1 MRFIHDT
8 GTGHRLMRQTAGCTK
23 QTIALLNNG
32 GGQGIYATSR
42 LKHGPLVPHARYWH
56 CYDRSPRA
64 FGPRASV
71 ITMPISGM
79 WHSGPCFNLCMYVC
93 VHVCMCMYVCM
104 CVCVCVCMC
113 VCVCVCMY
121 MYVYIIHIHVCTYM
135 HKVPKPTTRI
145 VCFLRLLREFLHM
158 KCHSP

>member
-32 GGQGIYATSR
+32 GQGIYATSW

-56 CYDRSPRA
+56 CYDRS
-64 FGPRASV
+64 PRASV

-79 WHSGPCFNLCMYVC
+79 WHSGPCFNLCLYSETIDTLLNGSETKLLLCIKLHTDVTSS
-93 VHVCMCMYVCM
+93 VCMMRTLEM
-104 CVCVCVCMC
+104 AA
-113 VCVCVCMY
+113 
-121 MYVYIIHIHVCTYM
+121 
-135 HKVPKPTTRI
+135 
-145 VCFLRLLREFLHM
+145 LLVHQY
-158 KCHSP
+158 

>member
-1 MRFIHDT
+1 MNLIKLLSCASISDIGTPVPISEILAQDKSLMKFIHDT

-23 QTIALLNNG
+23 QTIALLNN

-79 WHSGPCFNLCMYVC
+79 WHSGPCFNLYL
-93 VHVCMCMYVCM
+93 HHR
-104 CVCVCVCMC
+104 
-113 VCVCVCMY
+113 
-121 MYVYIIHIHVCTYM
+121 HIHVYACS
-135 HKVPKPTTRI
+135 V
-145 VCFLRLLREFLHM
+145 
-158 KCHSP
+158 

>member
-23 QTIALLNNG
+23 QTIALLNN

-79 WHSGPCFNLCMYVC
+79 WHSGSCFNLCIEYKGMYCRVILYQVIVSIIEYYSYTVD
-93 VHVCMCMYVCM
+93 VHMQQLF
-104 CVCVCVCMC
+104 
-113 VCVCVCMY
+113 
-121 MYVYIIHIHVCTYM
+121 IPTVCTV
-135 HKVPKPTTRI
+135 HK
-145 VCFLRLLREFLHM
+145 
-158 KCHSP
+158 